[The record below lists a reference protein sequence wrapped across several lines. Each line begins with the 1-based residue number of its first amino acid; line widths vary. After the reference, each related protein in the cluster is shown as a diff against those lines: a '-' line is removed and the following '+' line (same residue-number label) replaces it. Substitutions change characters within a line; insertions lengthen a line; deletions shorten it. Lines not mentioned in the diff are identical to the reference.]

1 LWRIDLK
8 IRLKFFA
15 LYRDVVGKSQV
26 DMEIDDGW
34 KVKDL
39 VEKVLEDFPAM
50 KKFRDDIIVSV
61 NRNYSSD
68 DTLINEGD
76 DVAIFPPVGGG

>member
-1 LWRIDLK
+1 MDLK

-15 LYRDVVGKSQV
+15 LYRDIVGKSEV
-26 DMEIDDGW
+26 EMEIERGW

-39 VEKVLEDFPAM
+39 VDKVLEDFPAL
-50 KKFRDDIIVSV
+50 KKFRDDIVVSV
-61 NRNYSSD
+61 NRNYSSE
-68 DTLINEGD
+68 DTSINEGD